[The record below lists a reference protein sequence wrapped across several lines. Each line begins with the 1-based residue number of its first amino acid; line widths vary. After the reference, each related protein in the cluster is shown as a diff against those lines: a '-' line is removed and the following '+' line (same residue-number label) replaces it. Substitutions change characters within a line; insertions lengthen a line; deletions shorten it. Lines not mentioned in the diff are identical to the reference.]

1 MDLFLSLFSGAG
13 VDLRETMHRL
23 PPEGC
28 QSSTGPHRK
37 EVVVHNSAA
46 ALPLFIVK
54 LRLQGNR
61 VGFDPYAID
70 TASRRPAAQSDGA
83 AGREF
88 LVPLEE
94 VPPLL
99 SNLNEGTVR

>member
-1 MDLFLSLFSGAG
+1 
-13 VDLRETMHRL
+13 MHRL
-23 PPEGC
+23 PPKGC
-28 QSSTGPHRK
+28 QSSMGPHRK
-37 EVVVHNSAA
+37 EVVVHNSVA

-54 LRLQGNR
+54 LKIQGNR

-70 TASRRPAAQSDGA
+70 TASRRPVAQSDGA

-99 SNLNEGTVR
+99 SNLNEGKVR